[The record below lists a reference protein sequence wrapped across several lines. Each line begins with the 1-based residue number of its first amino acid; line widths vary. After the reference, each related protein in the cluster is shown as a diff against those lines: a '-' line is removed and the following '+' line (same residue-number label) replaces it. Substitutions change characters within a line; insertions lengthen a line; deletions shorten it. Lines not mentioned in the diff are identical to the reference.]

1 MLTLKISEK
10 EYKVKFGYNSFCDS
24 TLMEDT
30 EALISLLAATTG
42 KDGTFGQLAAKMFKT
57 TRSLLF
63 EGFKKYNPVKSVEEV
78 GDLLDTY
85 LDEKPDG
92 EDRGIV
98 ELFGKIT
105 EELTT
110 EGFFAGL
117 METTAKNLQKMK
129 KKN

>member
-1 MLTLKISEK
+1 
-10 EYKVKFGYNSFCDS
+10 
-24 TLMEDT
+24 
-30 EALISLLAATTG
+30 
-42 KDGTFGQLAAKMFKT
+42 MFKT

-63 EGFKKYNPVKSVEEV
+63 EGFRKYNPVKSVEEV